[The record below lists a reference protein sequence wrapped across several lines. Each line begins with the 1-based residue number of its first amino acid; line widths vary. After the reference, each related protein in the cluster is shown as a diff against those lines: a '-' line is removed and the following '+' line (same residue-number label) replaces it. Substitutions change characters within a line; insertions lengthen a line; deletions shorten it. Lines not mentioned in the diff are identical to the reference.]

1 MSIMPHNNALQPA
14 PSTDRRN
21 RNSEAAQKIGPGHKS
36 LVDELEIA
44 IQQKNIGTRADILRR
59 ITDLFVAGSDHF
71 DPEQMSLFDDVMTR
85 LLTEIEH
92 SARVAFGERLSA
104 VPNAPLNAS
113 RVLALDDSIAVAGP
127 VLKRSESLDD
137 DTLVAGAKTKGQE
150 HLLAISQRRHL
161 SENVTDILVERGNQ
175 EVVISTAANT
185 GAKFSQFGYSTLVSR
200 SESDDE
206 LALTVWSR
214 PEIPREYLLTLFET
228 ASETVRLKFE
238 TADRSKTDLVRDMI
252 KRAADQIQTQL
263 RDHSPNFPV
272 ARANIEQM
280 HRNGELTEAR
290 VYEFASRGKFDETAE
305 AICLLADLPI
315 GAVERAL
322 VHDTGD
328 QILILAKSIDFS
340 WKTTHALLA
349 LQGGADQ
356 RPVGVSG
363 EYLDRF
369 KKLRPE
375 TARAA
380 IQFYRLRE
388 RATSSH
394 HK

>member
-1 MSIMPHNNALQPA
+1 MPHNNALQSGLSA
-14 PSTDRRN
+14 DRRN
-21 RNSEAAQKIGPGHKS
+21 RNSAAEQKIGPGHKS
-36 LVDELEIA
+36 LVDELESA
-44 IQQKNIGTRADILRR
+44 IQQKNIGTRAEILRR

-104 VPNAPLNAS
+104 IANAPLNAS
-113 RVLALDDSIAVAGP
+113 RTLALDDSIAVGGP
-127 VLKRSESLDD
+127 VLRRSESLDD
-137 DTLVAGAKTKGQE
+137 DTLVTGAKTKGQE
-150 HLLAISQRRHL
+150 HLLAISQRKHL
-161 SENVTDILVERGNQ
+161 SENITDILVERGNQ
-175 EVVISTAANT
+175 KVVISTAANT
-185 GAKFSQFGYSTLVSR
+185 GAKFSEFGYSTLVSR

-206 LALTVWSR
+206 LALLVWSR

-263 RDHSPNFPV
+263 RDHSPNFPA
-272 ARANIEQM
+272 ARANIEQL
-280 HRNGELTEAR
+280 HTNGELTEAR

-305 AICLLADLPI
+305 ALSLLADLPI

-356 RPVGVSG
+356 RPAGVSG

-388 RATSSH
+388 RATNTH

>member
-1 MSIMPHNNALQPA
+1 
-14 PSTDRRN
+14 
-21 RNSEAAQKIGPGHKS
+21 
-36 LVDELEIA
+36 
-44 IQQKNIGTRADILRR
+44 
-59 ITDLFVAGSDHF
+59 
-71 DPEQMSLFDDVMTR
+71 MSLFDDVMSR
-85 LLTEIEH
+85 LLTEIEQ
-92 SARVAFGERLSA
+92 SARAAFGERLSA
-104 VPNAPLNAS
+104 IANTPPNAT
-113 RVLALDDSIAVAGP
+113 RTLALDDSIAVAGP
-127 VLKRSESLDD
+127 VLKRSESLDE
-137 DTLVAGAKTKGQE
+137 DTLVTGAKTKGQE
-150 HLLAISQRRHL
+150 HLLAISQRKRL

-175 EVVISTAANT
+175 KVVISTAANT
-185 GAKFSQFGYSTLVSR
+185 GARFSDFGYSTLVTR
-200 SESDDE
+200 SEDDSE
-206 LALTVWSR
+206 LAMLVWSR

-238 TADRSKTDLVRDMI
+238 AADRSKTDLVRDMI

-263 RDHSPNFPV
+263 RDHSPNFSA
-272 ARANIEQM
+272 ARANIEQL
-280 HRNGELTEAR
+280 HKNGELTEER

-305 AICLLADLPI
+305 ALSLLADLPI

-340 WKTTHALLA
+340 WNTTRALLA

-356 RPVGVSG
+356 RPIGVSG

-388 RATSSH
+388 RATTSH

>member
-1 MSIMPHNNALQPA
+1 MPHNNALQSGLSA
-14 PSTDRRN
+14 DRRN
-21 RNSEAAQKIGPGHKS
+21 RNFAADRKIGPGHKS
-36 LVDELEIA
+36 LVDELEAA
-44 IQQKNIGTRADILRR
+44 IQQKNIGTRAEILRR
-59 ITDLFVAGSDHF
+59 ITDLFVAGSNHF

-92 SARVAFGERLSA
+92 SARAAFGERLSA
-104 VPNAPLNAS
+104 IANAPPNAS
-113 RVLALDDSIAVAGP
+113 RTLALDDSIAVAGP
-127 VLKRSESLDD
+127 VLRRSESLDD
-137 DTLVAGAKTKGQE
+137 DTLVTGAKTKGQE
-150 HLLAISQRRHL
+150 HLLAISQRKQL
-161 SENVTDILVERGNQ
+161 SEHVTDILVERGNQ
-175 EVVISTAANT
+175 KVVISTAANS

-206 LALTVWSR
+206 LALLVWSR

-263 RDHSPNFPV
+263 RDHSPNFPA
-272 ARANIEQM
+272 ARANIEEL
-280 HRNGELTEAR
+280 HKNGELTEAR
-290 VYEFASRGKFDETAE
+290 VYEFASGGKFDETAE
-305 AICLLADLPI
+305 ALSLLADLPI

-322 VHDTGD
+322 VHDSGD

-394 HK
+394 QK

>member
-1 MSIMPHNNALQPA
+1 MPHNTALQSDP
-14 PSTDRRN
+14 PVDRRN
-21 RNSEAAQKIGPGHKS
+21 RNSAAGQTIGSAHKS
-36 LVDELEIA
+36 LVDELEAA
-44 IQQKNIGTRADILRR
+44 IQQKNIGARAEILRR

-71 DPEQMSLFDDVMTR
+71 DSEQMSLFDDVMTR
-85 LLTEIEH
+85 LLAEIEH
-92 SARVAFGERLSA
+92 SARVTFGERLSA
-104 VPNAPLNAS
+104 IANAPPNAS
-113 RVLALDDSIAVAGP
+113 RTLALDDAISVAGP
-127 VLKRSESLDD
+127 LLRRSESLDD
-137 DTLVAGAKTKGQE
+137 DTLVTGAKTKGQE
-150 HLLAISQRRHL
+150 HLLAISQRERL

-175 EVVISTAANT
+175 KVVISTAANS
-185 GAKFSQFGYSTLVSR
+185 GARFSQFGYSTLVSR
-200 SESDDE
+200 SESDSE
-206 LALTVWSR
+206 LALLVWSR
-214 PEIPREYLLTLFET
+214 PEIPREFLLTLFET
-228 ASETVRLKFE
+228 ASETVKAKFE

-252 KRAADQIQTQL
+252 KQAADRIQTQL
-263 RDHSPNFPV
+263 RDHSPNFPA
-272 ARANIEQM
+272 ARANIEQL
-280 HRNGELTEAR
+280 HKNGELTEDR
-290 VYEFASRGKFDETAE
+290 VREFASLGKFDETAE
-305 AICLLADLPI
+305 ALCLLADLPI

-349 LQGGADQ
+349 LQGRADQ

-388 RATSSH
+388 RATNSH
-394 HK
+394 QK

>member
-1 MSIMPHNNALQPA
+1 MPHNNALQSGLSA
-14 PSTDRRN
+14 DRRN
-21 RNSEAAQKIGPGHKS
+21 RNSTAEQKIGPGHKS
-36 LVDELEIA
+36 QVDELESA
-44 IQQKNIGTRADILRR
+44 IQQKNIGTRAEILRR

-71 DPEQMSLFDDVMTR
+71 DPEQMLLFDDVMTR

-104 VPNAPLNAS
+104 IANAPMNAS
-113 RVLALDDSIAVAGP
+113 RTLALDDSIAVAGP
-127 VLKRSESLDD
+127 VLRRSESLDD
-137 DTLVAGAKTKGQE
+137 DTLVTGAKTKGQE
-150 HLLAISQRRHL
+150 HLLAISQRKNL

-175 EVVISTAANT
+175 KVVISTAANT

-206 LALTVWSR
+206 LALLVWSR

-238 TADRSKTDLVRDMI
+238 TADRSKADLVRDMI

-263 RDHSPNFPV
+263 RDHSPNFPA
-272 ARANIEQM
+272 ARANIEQL
-280 HRNGELTEAR
+280 HKNGELTEAR

-305 AICLLADLPI
+305 ALSLLADLPI

-328 QILILAKSIDFS
+328 QILILAKSIEFS

-388 RATSSH
+388 RATNTH

>member
-1 MSIMPHNNALQPA
+1 
-14 PSTDRRN
+14 
-21 RNSEAAQKIGPGHKS
+21 
-36 LVDELEIA
+36 
-44 IQQKNIGTRADILRR
+44 
-59 ITDLFVAGSDHF
+59 
-71 DPEQMSLFDDVMTR
+71 
-85 LLTEIEH
+85 
-92 SARVAFGERLSA
+92 
-104 VPNAPLNAS
+104 
-113 RVLALDDSIAVAGP
+113 
-127 VLKRSESLDD
+127 
-137 DTLVAGAKTKGQE
+137 
-150 HLLAISQRRHL
+150 
-161 SENVTDILVERGNQ
+161 
-175 EVVISTAANT
+175 
-185 GAKFSQFGYSTLVSR
+185 
-200 SESDDE
+200 
-206 LALTVWSR
+206 
-214 PEIPREYLLTLFET
+214 
-228 ASETVRLKFE
+228 VRLKFE

-252 KRAADQIQTQL
+252 KQAADQIQTQL
-263 RDHSPNFPV
+263 RDHSPNFSA

-280 HRNGELTEAR
+280 HKDNELTESR
-290 VYEFASRGKFDETAE
+290 VYEFAARGKFDETAE
-305 AICLLADLPI
+305 ALSLLADLPI

-340 WKTTHALLA
+340 WNTTRALLA

>member
-1 MSIMPHNNALQPA
+1 MPHNPALQSA
-14 PSTDRRN
+14 VSADRRN
-21 RNSEAAQKIGPGHKS
+21 RNSDATQKIGPGHRS
-36 LVDELEIA
+36 LVDELEAA
-44 IQQKNIGTRADILRR
+44 IQQKNIGTRAEILRR

-71 DPEQMSLFDDVMTR
+71 DGEQMSLFDDVMSR
-85 LLTEIEH
+85 LLNEIEH

-104 VPNAPLNAS
+104 VTNAPPNAS
-113 RVLALDDSIAVAGP
+113 RTLALDDSIAVAGP
-127 VLKRSESLDD
+127 VLRRSESLDD
-137 DTLVAGAKTKGQE
+137 DTLVTGAKTKGQE
-150 HLLAISQRRHL
+150 HLLAISQRKRL

-175 EVVISTAANT
+175 KVVISTAANN
-185 GAKFSQFGYSTLVSR
+185 GARFSQFGYSTLVSR
-200 SESDDE
+200 SESDSE
-206 LALTVWSR
+206 LALLVWSR

-252 KRAADQIQTQL
+252 KQAADQIQTQL
-263 RDHSPNFPV
+263 RDHSPNFSA

-280 HRNGELTEAR
+280 HKDNELTESR
-290 VYEFASRGKFDETAE
+290 VYEFAARGKFDETAE
-305 AICLLADLPI
+305 ALSLLADLPI

-340 WKTTHALLA
+340 WNTTRALLA